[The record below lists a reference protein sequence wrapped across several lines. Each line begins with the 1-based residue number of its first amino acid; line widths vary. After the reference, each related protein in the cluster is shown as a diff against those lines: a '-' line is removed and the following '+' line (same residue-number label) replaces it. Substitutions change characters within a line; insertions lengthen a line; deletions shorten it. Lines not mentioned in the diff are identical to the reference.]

1 MNTTS
6 LSLKRLSLLI
16 GVIGIL
22 TLALGMGLAS
32 QGEALRKTAELLQ
45 VCGWIVLGMALT
57 AFVIAWREGIYGFS
71 QTRQARYGANA
82 VILSLSFIGIV
93 VLLNYLAYR
102 HDVKFDLTENKTFT
116 LSEQSRQ
123 IVGDLKQEVKVTAFY
138 RATNATRQE
147 TLNRLESYK
156 DAANGKLSFEFIDPD
171 RQPGLAL
178 RYGLSGGDGTVIL
191 QSGEARKELMS
202 PQEEQIT
209 SAILAITRSE
219 KPKIYFLTG
228 HNEMDP
234 DSFDVRLGLSNL
246 KTALEAENY
255 EVAKLSLPASNMQVP
270 EDARAVIVA
279 GPEQPLL
286 AQEREALQ
294 QYLEQKQGSLFLML
308 APLHQSGLDAWLNTL
323 GVQLGNDI
331 IVDPGRNI
339 QNDVTVPA
347 FNEFQFHPVTKG
359 LERRAVLLPLARTVN
374 LNSPPENVQATELMK
389 TTAASW
395 GETNLEENS
404 LIQKDASDAGGPL
417 SAAIALTL
425 NPADAGAEADPKK
438 ASRLVV
444 VGNSMFASNWYSRM
458 LGNQDLFMNAVA
470 WLAEEESLITIRAK
484 PQEDRSLQLTNNQER
499 VVFYLSIYIMPL
511 ILLLL
516 GAGIWWKRR

>member
-1 MNTTS
+1 MNKQS

-22 TLALGMGLAS
+22 TLAIGLGLTRR
-32 QGEALRKTAELLQ
+32 GESLHETAELLQ
-45 VCGWIVLGMALT
+45 VSGWIVLGVALT

-82 VILSLSFIGIV
+82 IVLSLSFIGIV

-102 HDVKFDLTENKTFT
+102 HDAKFDLTANKTFT
-116 LSEQSRQ
+116 LSEQTHQ
-123 IVGDLKQEVKVTAFY
+123 IVSELQQEVKITAFY
-138 RATNATRQE
+138 RATHASRQE

-156 DAANGKLSFEFIDPD
+156 DAAKGKVSFEFIDPD
-171 RQPGLAL
+171 RQPGLAM
-178 RYGLSGGDGTVIL
+178 RYGLSGGDGTLIL
-191 QSGEARKELMS
+191 QSGEARKELIS

-234 DSFDVRLGLSNL
+234 ESFDVRLGLSNL

-255 EVAKLSLPASNMQVP
+255 EVAKLSLPANQMQVP

-279 GPEQPLL
+279 GPEQTLL
-286 AQEREALQ
+286 PQERDALQ
-294 QYLEQKQGSLFLML
+294 QYVETQQGSLLLML
-308 APLHQSGLDAWLNTL
+308 PPLYQSGLESWLNTL
-323 GVQLGNDI
+323 GVRLGNDI

-347 FNEFQFHPVTKG
+347 FNEFAFHPVTKG
-359 LERRAVLLPLARTVN
+359 LERRAILLPLARTVN
-374 LNSPPENVQATELMK
+374 LNNPPERVQATELMQ
-389 TTAASW
+389 TTVASW
-395 GETNLEENS
+395 AETNLEENS
-404 LIQKDASDAGGPL
+404 LIQKDANDAAGPL
-417 SAAIALTL
+417 SAAMALSIT
-425 NPADAGAEADPKK
+425 PTETTEGEESKS
-438 ASRLVV
+438 SRVV
-444 VGNSMFASNWYSRM
+444 VIGNSMFASNWYSRM
-458 LGNQDLFMNAVA
+458 LGNKDLFMNAVA
-470 WLAEEESLITIRAK
+470 WLAEEESLISIRAK

-499 VVFYLSIYIMPL
+499 LVFYLSIYVMPL

-516 GAGIWWKRR
+516 GGGIWWKRR